1 MCEHAGMPDL
11 RHLTR
16 QFPLAGRL
24 EAVLLRPARDAPAV
38 SVPSVLAQQD
48 RGLEGDLAAARKLF
62 ADQALH
68 ITIGD
73 DLVLLATG
81 PCDPLSKME
90 QALGP
95 GAYNAM
101 RGHGGLT
108 ARVLVGGRMEVGDVV
123 RVRG

>member
-1 MCEHAGMPDL
+1 M
-11 RHLTR
+11 
-16 QFPLAGRL
+16 
-24 EAVLLRPARDAPAV
+24 

>member
-16 QFPLAGRL
+16 KFPLAGRL
-24 EAVLLRPARDAPAV
+24 EAIQLRPARDAPAV

-62 ADQALH
+62 ADQTLH

-81 PCDPLSKME
+81 PCDSCSKME